1 VSLLLPVYLATIG
14 FDAFAIG
21 VLITAT
27 LAGSSI
33 LTLSVGLFAH
43 RFNGRALLMAA
54 SALMVLTGVAFA
66 LVQDFWPILVIAFV
80 GTLNPSAGDI
90 SLFLPLEQA
99 QLTRMVADRERTA
112 LFARYS
118 TPPVAPL

>member
-1 VSLLLPVYLATIG
+1 MRTPDAPMRATAAAYMKLLPGSARPEALLLLTSRGLRAFGDGLVSLLLPVYLATLG

-21 VLITAT
+21 VLVTAT

-33 LTLSVGLFAH
+33 LTLSIGLFAH

-66 LVQDFWPILVIAFV
+66 L
-80 GTLNPSAGDI
+80 
-90 SLFLPLEQA
+90 
-99 QLTRMVADRERTA
+99 
-112 LFARYS
+112 
-118 TPPVAPL
+118 